1 MITFRTFE
9 FLRQKS
15 WWNLHLDLSHLGN
28 KHTSFCSF
36 LLNETFWGNFET
48 LCLLTPKMQ
57 KYDLNSV
64 LIIWFNFIAFQIK
77 VWHKNILPHNIVI
90 VGTKS
95 SIACFIFSSEYIDK
109 KVNFSS
115 MWSDFQWTF
124 CYLVTLFLL
133 PLCRSIELKIWPWN
147 RCFYSLDAPQLL

>member
-1 MITFRTFE
+1 MITFGTFE
-9 FLRQKS
+9 FLGQKS
-15 WWNLHLDLSHLGN
+15 WWNLHLHLSHLGN

-57 KYDLNSV
+57 KYDLNSA

-90 VGTKS
+90 VGPKS
-95 SIACFIFSSEYIDK
+95 SIVCFMLSKCTILNMLTK
-109 KVNFSS
+109 KLTLVQCEAISNGLFAI
-115 MWSDFQWTF
+115 WWLCF
-124 CYLVTLFLL
+124 CS
-133 PLCRSIELKIWPWN
+133 LCVG
-147 RCFYSLDAPQLL
+147 A